1 MEVHGTEDKLSRWNG
16 DPYNNDGWGADI
28 AIPCAVGLW
37 AAVNRCTHEQREVL
51 PLIKNRVIAHR
62 YVGGTDG
69 NQVWLYEVVGGKH
82 NWASD
87 SMDTAA
93 EVWKFFSLYLK

>member
-28 AIPCAVGLW
+28 AIPRAVGLW
-37 AAVNRCTHEQREVL
+37 AAVNRCTHEQTEVL
-51 PLIKNRVIAHR
+51 PLIKNKIIAHR